1 MNNDRPKDSNGC
13 FKFALIAIL
22 VVIVFVFC
30 SFSSMIAILSMGTQ
44 TSSERILDEGSADRI
59 AVINVNGMI
68 LQSIDSSIFSAG
80 GGVTPSMV
88 RADLDSAL
96 SDPSVKAIILYIE
109 SPGGEAVASDVIRE
123 YVSEASQRKPVVAYS
138 GSIAASGGY
147 MIASAA
153 DNFVVHPGVL
163 TGSIGVILETSSIDG
178 LYEKLGIETV
188 TFKSGEFKDDSELY
202 DGVDGEIET
211 IYQGIVDEAY
221 NDFVDMVAEGRQ
233 MDRETVVK
241 LADGRL
247 YTGRQAVANGLADSM
262 GYFEKAVQEAEEL
275 AGISGSTI
283 VEYGNQGFW
292 DALLGTKVQ
301 GIIGSQ
307 LVPNS
312 SFGVYYLPD
321 ITR

>member
-1 MNNDRPKDSNGC
+1 
-13 FKFALIAIL
+13 
-22 VVIVFVFC
+22 
-30 SFSSMIAILSMGTQ
+30 
-44 TSSERILDEGSADRI
+44 
-59 AVINVNGMI
+59 
-68 LQSIDSSIFSAG
+68 
-80 GGVTPSMV
+80 
-88 RADLDSAL
+88 
-96 SDPSVKAIILYIE
+96 
-109 SPGGEAVASDVIRE
+109 
-123 YVSEASQRKPVVAYS
+123 
-138 GSIAASGGY
+138 
-147 MIASAA
+147 
-153 DNFVVHPGVL
+153 
-163 TGSIGVILETSSIDG
+163 
-178 LYEKLGIETV
+178 
-188 TFKSGEFKDDSELY
+188 
-202 DGVDGEIET
+202 
-211 IYQGIVDEAY
+211 
-221 NDFVDMVAEGRQ
+221 

>member
-1 MNNDRPKDSNGC
+1 
-13 FKFALIAIL
+13 
-22 VVIVFVFC
+22 
-30 SFSSMIAILSMGTQ
+30 
-44 TSSERILDEGSADRI
+44 
-59 AVINVNGMI
+59 MI

-153 DNFVVHPGVL
+153 DKFVVHPGVL